1 LELAHPLHC
10 DIRRRVLFDDLF
22 LWADLAGHVAA
33 DPAGLGRQGP
43 NRRSGVEPAEA
54 RVSAVSVETVSRT
67 MAVLLARE
75 GRRIV
80 YRDRATGQDLVVS
93 PPSAASPA
101 GLLPAFVVAGEAVWR
116 EATGK
121 GFSLDIVRNPQA
133 LLGYRLRGIGAGH
146 FATVMLATME
156 ATAQVAEPSAI
167 VVNELNTLWSAAT
180 DRIERQTRLSPQ
192 AGAGA
197 AP

>member
-1 LELAHPLHC
+1 MWRNTGQPVRLLMLDARACLPILC
-10 DIRRRVLFDDLF
+10 VMVYWSWPTLYI
-22 LWADLAGHVAA
+22 AI
-33 DPAGLGRQGP
+33 
-43 NRRSGVEPAEA
+43 SGVAFF
-54 RVSAVSVETVSRT
+54 STISFF
-67 MAVLLARE
+67 
-75 GRRIV
+75 
-80 YRDRATGQDLVVS
+80 
-93 PPSAASPA
+93 
-101 GLLPAFVVAGEAVWR
+101 GL
-116 EATGK
+116 T
-121 GFSLDIVRNPQA
+121 LDIVRNPQA

>member
-1 LELAHPLHC
+1 M
-10 DIRRRVLFDDLF
+10 
-22 LWADLAGHVAA
+22 
-33 DPAGLGRQGP
+33 
-43 NRRSGVEPAEA
+43 
-54 RVSAVSVETVSRT
+54 SAVSVETVSRT

-93 PPSAASPA
+93 PPSAASPS

-116 EATGK
+116 EATGN
-121 GFSLDIVRNPQA
+121 GFSLDIVPDPQA

-156 ATAQVAEPSAI
+156 ATALVAGPSAI
-167 VVNELNTLWSAAT
+167 VVNDLYALWSAAT
-180 DRIERQTRLSPQ
+180 DWIDHRTRPFSP
-192 AGAGA
+192 AGPGA